1 MGGTYVFIGTWP
13 PLTHTET
20 QRPLVAMCLT
30 DTSPTVCVQPN
41 LGLCVCVKEY
51 FLAFE
56 LPLID
61 TNGLGTGPPIGQS
74 MCMYFCAA
82 LIPPQH
88 PRNSYWEWFFFF
100 KFPNMFRKRQWHHIV
115 PPTMQG
121 RQGELEVGGPADKR
135 RSNRSQ
141 FIFLCLP
148 RLDDGVRRGPWK
160 RKEKDE
166 KRGRKNRLRWRRGG
180 RCPMGLCGLR
190 GQRK

>member
-41 LGLCVCVKEY
+41 LGLCVCEGIFPGFWTPSDWHKWVRDRPPYRSKHVY
-51 FLAFE
+51 VFLCSSYSS
-56 LPLID
+56 P
-61 TNGLGTGPPIGQS
+61 T
-74 MCMYFCAA
+74 
-82 LIPPQH
+82 PPQLIL
-88 PRNSYWEWFFFF
+88 RVIFFF